1 MNSGKRSRD
10 EHPHMNI
17 KRPKRAEVNF
27 LPNFPKGEDG
37 ASLERLRLQMV
48 DELQT
53 ADINLPLI
61 SKLMDTTFALRRREV
76 IHDDICVVEVL
87 ERWPALKMDSE
98 VCI

>member
-1 MNSGKRSRD
+1 MNSGKRSQD
-10 EHPHMNI
+10 EHPHTNI

-37 ASLERLRLQMV
+37 ARLQMV

-87 ERWPALKMDSE
+87 ERWSALKMDSE
-98 VCI
+98 VSI